1 MNRARVVMVLA
12 AAAAVVVWLVEWR
25 GGLEVSSS
33 GHIHRLRYLATV
45 PASRWERGGRVV
57 VRSRQALR
65 MPHSRVLSAARQLQQ
80 RRAVLVVEAGRVVE
94 VVEGRPLLCL

>member
-1 MNRARVVMVLA
+1 MVL

-45 PASRWERGGRVV
+45 PASRWERGGEGV
-57 VRSRQALR
+57 VRSRRALR
-65 MPHSRVLSAARQLQQ
+65 MPHSRVLSAARQQ
-80 RRAVLVVEAGRVVE
+80 RRRQAVLVVEAGRVVVV
-94 VVEGRPLLCL
+94 VVEGLPLLCL